1 MIVRCAFCVGLVL
14 AFVGLQTGCD
24 STNSDP
30 VEIPPPLEVAESDYI
45 TTQSGLKYF
54 DNIVGEGTRA
64 DSSLAVEIHYIL
76 WLENG
81 DFINSSYLVN
91 SPLTLII
98 GDGAVIPGWEEGLVG
113 MQVGGYRHL
122 KIPPRPSSQPIQ
134 TPSKFH
140 HPWRWQNRTISRRRA
155 A

>member
-1 MIVRCAFCVGLVL
+1 M
-14 AFVGLQTGCD
+14 
-24 STNSDP
+24 
-30 VEIPPPLEVAESDYI
+30 AESDYI

-122 KIPPRPSSQPIQ
+122 KIPPNLAYGVEGALTIGVPANATLILEMILLAVGVPI
-134 TPSKFH
+134 P
-140 HPWRWQNRTISRRRA
+140 
-155 A
+155 